1 MKTYNLIQV
10 KENLP
15 EILDRIAECKK
26 LARSHLFVY
35 HMCVQ
40 DCIYETTHEWF
51 DGGEFTT
58 YEFMTDLWNKY
69 LNFLAEAEYLQKL
82 VDQLKNDLSVVRS

>member
-26 LARSHLFVY
+26 LAKSHLFVY
-35 HMCVQ
+35 QMLVQ
-40 DCIYETTHEWF
+40 DCIYETTHPWY
-51 DGGEFTT
+51 DGGEMTS
-58 YEFMTDLWNKY
+58 YEFMTDVWNKY
-69 LNFLAEAEYLQKL
+69 LNFIAEAEYLQKM
-82 VDQLKNDLSVVRS
+82 VAQLENDTSIRSC